1 MSGTCDS
8 PHSPPIPPNPQGLQ
22 ECGLLEGLRRAIH
35 DRLGGAREYVL
46 HTNSVWSPN
55 GDIALLVLARA
66 ADAASGAFQMLGS
79 LFDTVH
85 LGVK

>member
-1 MSGTCDS
+1 MECLEHLT
-8 PHSPPIPPNPQGLQ
+8 HPPSIPPTQQGLQ
-22 ECGLLEGLRRAIH
+22 ECGLLDGLRRAIH
-35 DRLGGAREYVL
+35 DRLGGPREYVL
-46 HTNSVWSPN
+46 HSNSVWSPN
-55 GDIALLVLARA
+55 GEIAVLVLARA